1 MTQLAHADIFFLV
14 TTIVTV
20 IVSLFIIILLYYSI
34 RLIRHLSRL
43 AEKIE
48 NEADEYV
55 ELSSNFR
62 SRFAQH
68 PIVQFLTGGSRS
80 NKAKP
85 ITNVNN
91 PAPASSL
98 LVNELSPSKYS
109 IVKTTIDLRINPTI
123 CEVKLAV
130 MWLGDL
136 FTKRNLIFR

>member
-85 ITNVNN
+85 ITN
-91 PAPASSL
+91 
-98 LVNELSPSKYS
+98 
-109 IVKTTIDLRINPTI
+109 
-123 CEVKLAV
+123 
-130 MWLGDL
+130 
-136 FTKRNLIFR
+136 TKK